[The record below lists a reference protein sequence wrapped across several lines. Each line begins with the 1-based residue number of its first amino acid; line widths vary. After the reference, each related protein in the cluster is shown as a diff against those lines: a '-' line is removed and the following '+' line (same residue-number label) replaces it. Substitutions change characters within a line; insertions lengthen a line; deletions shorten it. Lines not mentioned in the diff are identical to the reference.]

1 MSSSRAE
8 SQHSHF
14 SRRRSNTAQ
23 SVLRALPT
31 PLPTPLKVG
40 DSRTLNLWV
49 HEAKDAPGVLFN
61 HASWPGV
68 AEGDLIRVNK
78 IGTESSDETFLFLVP
93 KEDPNP
99 RAQLQR
105 LEVSV
110 PKPIADAFNF
120 RNNGEVTVT
129 KVDHETSNASYIEL
143 VFQDQYLGRNDM
155 WRLGEQLVGQ
165 CVFTNQT
172 VSFVGMVVAK
182 IQNIYVKGKKVPSA
196 VVTSSTRPVFRS
208 LSAKVTIFIQVC
220 RELWEF
226 AGDGER
232 YNEKIVHSFL
242 PTLFTKWR
250 EAGTNHI
257 VTIVLISRV
266 FYEEC
271 EMQGPVVDGARR
283 DERGNWY
290 KDFYKVITDHEVLR
304 EWKPILVSIKDSFW
318 DFQREIL
325 LTHHYRAAQGVKADV
340 RPRLVGRLSYAHDGP
355 VLEAINLG
363 LNPAETHYI
372 DRSLSLTGATA
383 LLISPGTGYFRV
395 NKQLLRLTTARML
408 DQGTILDLILLTKP
422 PLHQSPIFSFQG
434 TEPETKFEIESKSA
448 DPLASDPLWGGND
461 GNNSKPGE
469 LKNFWWEPF
478 WISTTFWDKQMDLP
492 FRQDRF
498 VARAKMHEIQ
508 MLGLLEADVLSSI
521 EVPYL
526 QVKSATDSTVMG
538 EEDKAL
544 LSKAEADKFDMDIFS
559 LRTNYVA
566 PPSAKPPS
574 MSPSRLA
581 DKRNRGLTASNTITT
596 IEESP
601 RRIIKD
607 LPDESAA
614 AHLLSTATATGLSTS
629 PSQGSIHSVRSTL
642 SKFSAPGSNQSKSTL
657 ASKLAPSWL
666 FNPFRSGP
674 SEPQTSQV
682 SASASP
688 RATPSVTAPV
698 ATNIPGPKASTPN
711 EPGTPAQ
718 PVAIKSGATKSLL
731 IRTFEEE
738 TVIPNRASFRRS
750 PMNTPPRDDTLMMKR
765 RSAASILGQS
775 YTSSSPRSW
784 SNPLQPETTAPYV
797 QESLARR
804 WEHLLPE
811 ATHKHDTKWRALI
824 TPPCL
829 PLTVEYLPSNAEL
842 ESCYDNN
849 QYDFVVDPKEMRSFL
864 VKPPQIKGT
873 TEEVRRAW
881 ALAVM
886 RGMAAVRV
894 AQGFQFIL
902 RPSASRSLQKTQAF
916 EERKGIRK
924 SKFLASDE
932 YAPKATGPADVLR
945 SPLDPVYLSMPNEI
959 HRISYTGDSIQV
971 RRYVRRLL
979 PARTMKYE
987 CFIWPK
993 LGGGYTS
1000 HQATFNSYGLENYGW
1015 NRLDMLVAGYER
1027 EFNDSLRYWRTR
1039 FVVVPTKEPPA
1050 LSTGPGGEY
1059 LDDEE
1064 IRLLGIEKLA
1074 EQFTKLRWQPAD
1086 ERVNHPAPPVR
1097 FLPTTLDPATS
1108 VLDESLMDQLDQIH
1122 AQAMREE
1129 DGVPI
1134 KHYQWHR
1141 TQYPNSFIGSDFVSW
1156 LVREFSDVS
1165 SRAQATDCGAR
1176 LLEQGLFEHCRGQH
1190 GFLDGHYYYRL
1201 KGEYSVP
1208 MTPKAGWFRRYTTE
1222 DVTPKP
1228 TGNAP
1233 RRSAS
1238 VRKPARKRL
1247 ILSQTMVI
1255 EIDPNKKSD
1264 QAESVVLHHDIIHN
1278 PATVF
1283 HFELQWIGTTARC
1296 IEEQLKAWN
1305 RAIERYGLKLVEAYV
1320 TQISDISSQN
1330 AFQSCFPIRLA
1341 VPPPVLPRAEI
1352 HLPEYTQTSKYFEYA
1367 ILRKFDFIVDV
1378 EAAELYPDTVDVVY
1392 SYRRLPYKYSQFVH
1406 RTGAAFIQV
1415 IGGSDGFLFLT
1426 NRLMGRLAPKIKNK
1440 KDSKPINV
1448 ADDIRERLYEFCSD
1462 ADALRA
1468 FYEEERSLLGSIP
1481 EDPPP
1486 LSI

>member
-23 SVLRALPT
+23 SVLRALPAN
-31 PLPTPLKVG
+31 LPNPLKVG
-40 DSRTLNLWV
+40 DSRTFNLWV
-49 HEAKDAPGVLFN
+49 RETKDSPGVLFN
-61 HASWPGV
+61 HSSWPGA
-68 AEGDLIRVNK
+68 AEGDLMRVSK
-78 IGTESSDETFLFLVP
+78 IGSESLDETFLFFVP
-93 KEDPNP
+93 KEDQNP
-99 RAQLQR
+99 RAQLQ
-105 LEVSV
+105 VSV
-110 PKPIADAFNF
+110 PKSIADAFNL

-129 KVDHETSNASYIEL
+129 KVDEETCNATYIEI

-165 CVFTNQT
+165 CVFTHQV

-182 IQNIYVKGKKVPSA
+182 IQNIYVKGKKVSSA

-257 VTIVLISRV
+257 VTIVLVSRV

-271 EMQGPVVDGARR
+271 EMQGSVVDGARQ

-325 LTHHYRAAQGVKADV
+325 LNHHYRAAQGVKADV

-383 LLISPGTGYFRV
+383 LLVSPGTGYFRV

-461 GNNSKPGE
+461 GTNSKSRE
-469 LKNFWWEPF
+469 LKDFWWEPF

-526 QVKSATDSTVMG
+526 QVKSATDTTIMDG
-538 EEDKAL
+538 EEKAP

-559 LRTNYVA
+559 LRTDYIA
-566 PPSAKPPS
+566 PPSAKPQHPP
-574 MSPSRLA
+574 PSRLA
-581 DKRNRGLTASNTITT
+581 EKRNRGITGSSTITT

-607 LPDESAA
+607 LPDEAA
-614 AHLLSTATATGLSTS
+614 AANMLSTATATGLSTS
-629 PSQGSIHSVRSTL
+629 PSQASIHSVRSTL
-642 SKFSAPGSNQSKSTL
+642 SKFSAPSGANQPKSTL

-674 SEPQTSQV
+674 SEPQTTQV

-688 RATPSVTAPV
+688 RNTPSVTAPTATQVSVPV
-698 ATNIPGPKASTPN
+698 APVPAES
-711 EPGTPAQ
+711 ETPAQ
-718 PVAIKSGATKSLL
+718 PVAIKSGTTKTFLS
-731 IRTFEEE
+731 RTFEEE
-738 TVIPNRASFRRS
+738 TVIPHRASFRRS
-750 PMNTPPRDDTLMMKR
+750 PMNTPRDDTLTMKR

-784 SNPLQPETTAPYV
+784 SNPLQPETSAPYI

-811 ATHKHDTKWRALI
+811 ATHKHDIKWRALV

-829 PLTVEYLPSNAEL
+829 PLTVEYLPSNGEL
-842 ESCYDNN
+842 ESCYDNH

-864 VKPPQIKGT
+864 VKPPQVKGT

-886 RGMAAVRV
+886 RGMVAVRV

-902 RPSASRSLQKTQAF
+902 RPSSSRSLQKTQAS

-924 SKFLASDE
+924 SKFLTGDD
-932 YAPKATGPADVLR
+932 YIPKATGPADVLR

-993 LGGGYTS
+993 LGGGYAS
-1000 HQATFNSYGLENYGW
+1000 HQTTFSSYGLENYGW

-1039 FVVVPTKEPPA
+1039 FVVVPTKEP
-1050 LSTGPGGEY
+1050 LNIDTGPGGER
-1059 LDDEE
+1059 LNDEE

-1074 EQFTKLRWQPAD
+1074 EQFTKLRWQPPD
-1086 ERVNHPAPPVR
+1086 ERVNHPAPPIR
-1097 FLPTTLDPATS
+1097 FLPTTLDPAAS
-1108 VLDESLMDQLDQIH
+1108 MLDESLMDQLDQIH
-1122 AQAMREE
+1122 AQGPLKKKMKSEREIGDLPLAMIVKAMREE

-1134 KHYQWHR
+1134 KNYQWHR
-1141 TQYPNSFIGSDFVSW
+1141 SQYTNSFIGYDFVSW

-1165 SRAQATDCGAR
+1165 SRAQATEWGVK

-1201 KGEYSVP
+1201 RGEYSVP
-1208 MTPKAGWFRRYTTE
+1208 MTPKGNWFRRYTAE
-1222 DVTPKP
+1222 EVTPKP
-1228 TGNAP
+1228 VGNAP
-1233 RRSAS
+1233 RRSTS
-1238 VRKPARKRL
+1238 VRRPARKRL

-1255 EIDPNKKSD
+1255 EIDPSKKSD
-1264 QAESVVLHHDIIHN
+1264 QAESAVLHHDIIHN
-1278 PATVF
+1278 PETVF

-1305 RAIERYGLKLVEAYV
+1305 RVIERYGLKLVEAYV
-1320 TQISDISSQN
+1320 TQINDISSQN

-1341 VPPPVLPRAEI
+1341 VPPPGLLHAQA
-1352 HLPEYTQTSKYFEYA
+1352 HLPEHTQNSKYFEYA
-1367 ILRKFDFIVDV
+1367 ILRKFDFILDV
-1378 EAAELYPDTVDVVY
+1378 EAAELYPDTVDVIY

-1415 IGGSDGFLFLT
+1415 VGGSEGFLFLT

-1440 KDSKPINV
+1440 KDSKPVSV
-1448 ADDIRERLYEFCSD
+1448 ADDIRDRLYTFCSD
-1462 ADALRA
+1462 ASALKD
-1468 FYEEERSLLGSIP
+1468 F
-1481 EDPPP
+1481 
-1486 LSI
+1486 